1 MDYFIFPVIGALLK
15 ELDGISKNIILNYL
29 VVLTEMT
36 RKYDHL
42 SLELERGQM
51 LRGPFFRSTTFS
63 ANVGE
68 NLGDCLKW
76 VIRSLPFFIY
86 F

>member
-1 MDYFIFPVIGALLK
+1 MA
-15 ELDGISKNIILNYL
+15 S
-29 VVLTEMT
+29 
-36 RKYDHL
+36 KYDHL

-51 LRGPFFRSTTFS
+51 LLGPFFRSTTFS

-76 VIRSLPFFIY
+76 VIRSLPLIY
-86 F
+86 LFLDL